1 VTKWEKNPKLD
12 LFQPECQCKEKKKA
26 RPKPTTTP
34 LLESATEDVGRSRGF
49 QLTEGPA
56 FDKYAEN
63 LIVRLERIVHIRCCV
78 IPPITAGG
86 APSVVRVR
94 RLFSSRAVALTE
106 MSNEN
111 TIYLQ
116 LVRNCDNLMK
126 NPKLS
131 LYEEVERLKR
141 EAHKARTNAALLK
154 KLRTDLSFLSDRLSS
169 TEKVNYLR
177 CCENEKEIGIWDS
190 TEP

>member
-1 VTKWEKNPKLD
+1 
-12 LFQPECQCKEKKKA
+12 
-26 RPKPTTTP
+26 
-34 LLESATEDVGRSRGF
+34 LLCDPPDHCGWRAFGR
-49 QLTEGPA
+49 Q
-56 FDKYAEN
+56 
-63 LIVRLERIVHIRCCV
+63 
-78 IPPITAGG
+78 G
-86 APSVVRVR
+86 APPFFESG
-94 RLFSSRAVALTE
+94 FPTLTE

-116 LVRNCDNLMK
+116 LVRNCDNLVK

-154 KLRTDLSFLSDRLSS
+154 KLRTDLSFLIDRLSS
-169 TEKVNYLR
+169 TEKVTYLR